1 MLQKRI
7 QQYIDEMK
15 GSDIPVHLFKQER
28 DYVLNHG
35 LLDADEVAAPEAGSR
50 FQDANIERCE
60 KETEELIGEESYD
73 FLGQHITY
81 LKKHKNEFVYLESKW
96 FALIGVDAV
105 SVEVDDVFGTYDVM
119 LGLKLQKKYRSQIE
133 SYLDGSLEGESS
145 YDLLFNGEDGLWDL
159 NFTLNDHRDFDE
171 SQTML
176 TVYELIYDFLFNLLQ
191 TVDES

>member
-50 FQDANIERCE
+50 FQDAYIERCE
-60 KETEELIGEESYD
+60 KETEELIKEETDD
-73 FLGQHITY
+73 FLNQHIIY
-81 LKKHKNEFVYLESKW
+81 LKKHKNEFIYLESKW

-119 LGLKLQKKYRSQIE
+119 LGLKLQKKYRGQIE
-133 SYLDGSLEGESS
+133 SYLDGSLKGESS

-159 NFTLNDHRDFDE
+159 NFNLNDHGDFDE

-176 TVYELIYDFLFNLLQ
+176 TVYELIYDILFNLLQ
-191 TVDES
+191 TVEES

>member
-1 MLQKRI
+1 MLQKRV

-28 DYVLNHG
+28 DYVLNQG
-35 LLDADEVAAPEAGSR
+35 LLDADEVAAPKADSR
-50 FQDANIERCE
+50 FRDAYIERCD
-60 KETEELIGEESYD
+60 KETEELIGEESDD
-73 FLGQHITY
+73 FLNQHMTY
-81 LKKHKNEFVYLESKW
+81 LKEHKNEFIYLESKW

-105 SVEVDDVFGTYDVM
+105 SVEVDDVFGTYDAM

-191 TVDES
+191 SVDES

>member
-1 MLQKRI
+1 M
-7 QQYIDEMK
+7 
-15 GSDIPVHLFKQER
+15 
-28 DYVLNHG
+28 
-35 LLDADEVAAPEAGSR
+35 
-50 FQDANIERCE
+50 
-60 KETEELIGEESYD
+60 
-73 FLGQHITY
+73 
-81 LKKHKNEFVYLESKW
+81 KKHKNEFIYLESKW

-133 SYLDGSLEGESS
+133 SYLDGSLKGESS

-159 NFTLNDHRDFDE
+159 NFTLNDHGDFDE

-176 TVYELIYDFLFNLLQ
+176 TVYELIYDILFNLLQ